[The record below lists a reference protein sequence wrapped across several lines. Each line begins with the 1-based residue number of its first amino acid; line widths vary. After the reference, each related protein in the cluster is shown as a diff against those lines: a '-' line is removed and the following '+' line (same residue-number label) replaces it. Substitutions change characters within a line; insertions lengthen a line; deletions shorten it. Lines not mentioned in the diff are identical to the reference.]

1 MTGLKEYKG
10 AAVTATLSAGLDSSS
25 ISFSISPT
33 TGWPTGG
40 VGPFTVIIDPGG
52 VEEQL
57 YCSALSAGVLTVTT
71 RGYNGTAAVAHLQG
85 VSVVHAPTSVDFT
98 EANAHVMA
106 VSGVHSGLAPLASP
120 TFTGTVTIPTGAQV
134 ATPNITG
141 AVTAPAVADSADGYG
156 YVGTPQVSTAVN
168 LTVALSH
175 MGKDI
180 YVTATGKTITID
192 SNANLA
198 LQIGSGFTVTND
210 TGVTTSIA
218 ITTDTLV
225 LANSASTGTRTLAP
239 YGVAVFK
246 KVTATKWI
254 CSGNGLT

>member
-1 MTGLKEYKG
+1 MASAYPG
-10 AAVTATLSAGLDSSS
+10 ALDTLVDPISTDTLDSGTVPHAAEHGNANRA
-25 ISFSISPT
+25 IVAVETTLGVSPQ
-33 TGWPTGG
+33 GG
-40 VGPFTVIIDPGG
+40 SATVVARLNAND
-52 VEEQL
+52 
-57 YCSALSAGVLTVTT
+57 T
-71 RGYNGTAAVAHLQG
+71 AVALK
-85 VSVVHAPTSVDFT
+85 
-98 EANAHVMA
+98 
-106 VSGVHSGLAPLASP
+106 APLASP

>member
-1 MTGLKEYKG
+1 MASAYPGALDTLVDPISTDTLDSGTVPHAAEHGNANRAIVAVETTLGVSPQGGSATVVARLNANDTAVALKAPLASPTFTGTVTIPTG
-10 AAVTATLSAGLDSSS
+10 AQVATPNITGAVTA
-25 ISFSISPT
+25 P
-33 TGWPTGG
+33 
-40 VGPFTVIIDPGG
+40 
-52 VEEQL
+52 
-57 YCSALSAGVLTVTT
+57 
-71 RGYNGTAAVAHLQG
+71 AVA
-85 VSVVHAPTSVDFT
+85 AK
-98 EANAHVMA
+98 
-106 VSGVHSGLAPLASP
+106 APLASP

-168 LTVALSH
+168 LTVLLAH

>member
-1 MTGLKEYKG
+1 MASAYPG
-10 AAVTATLSAGLDSSS
+10 ALDTLVDPISTDTLDSGTVPHAAEHGNANRA
-25 ISFSISPT
+25 IVAVETTLGVSPQ
-33 TGWPTGG
+33 GG
-40 VGPFTVIIDPGG
+40 SATVVARLNAND
-52 VEEQL
+52 
-57 YCSALSAGVLTVTT
+57 T
-71 RGYNGTAAVAHLQG
+71 AVALK
-85 VSVVHAPTSVDFT
+85 
-98 EANAHVMA
+98 
-106 VSGVHSGLAPLASP
+106 APLASP

-168 LTVALSH
+168 LTVLLAH

>member
-1 MTGLKEYKG
+1 MTVLKEYKG

-25 ISFSISPT
+25 TSFSISPT
-33 TGWPTGG
+33 TGWPTGA

-71 RGYNGTAAVAHLQG
+71 RGYNGTAAAAHLQG
-85 VSVVHAPTSVDFT
+85 VTVVHAPTSVDFT
-98 EANAHVMA
+98 EANAHVVA
-106 VSGVHSGLAPLASP
+106 ASGVHGVAGAVV
-120 TFTGTVTIPTGAQV
+120 GTTDVQTLTNK
-134 ATPNITG
+134 TLTG

-168 LTVALSH
+168 LTVLLAH